1 MKLNR
6 TVIDLLSE
14 KTGRDVTTSYGADYL
29 RNDIEAV
36 TGESL
41 SLNTVK
47 RLVGNLQYDSTPRVV
62 TLNIISRYLGF
73 DSWQILHEYLTGRI
87 SGFNVEE
94 VFIDMTTQP
103 IGCLLKIKWQPDRCI
118 SIKHLGNG
126 RYVVTES
133 ANSKLHSEDIL
144 SLSQIAEGFPF
155 IVKTV
160 ERKGENL
167 GNYIA
172 AKKQGVDSIEI
183 EDGQ

>member
-6 TVIDLLSE
+6 TVIELLSE
-14 KTGRDVTTSYGADYL
+14 KAGRDVTTSYGADYL

-36 TGESL
+36 TGEPL

-73 DSWQILHEYLTGRI
+73 SSWQLLQEYLTGRI

-94 VFIDMTTQP
+94 VFIDLTIQP
-103 IGCLLKIKWQPDRCI
+103 LGRLIRIRWQPDRCI

-126 RYVVTES
+126 RYTVTES
-133 ANSKLHSEDIL
+133 IKSKLHSGDIL
-144 SLSQIAEGFPF
+144 HLTQIAEGFPF

-160 ERKGENL
+160 EREGKNL